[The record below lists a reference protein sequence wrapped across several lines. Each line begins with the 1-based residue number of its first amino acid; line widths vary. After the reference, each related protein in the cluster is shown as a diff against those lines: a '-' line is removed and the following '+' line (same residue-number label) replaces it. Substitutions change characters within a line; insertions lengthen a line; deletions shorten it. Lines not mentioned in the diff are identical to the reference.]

1 VPMVQNLNV
10 GKWKTINYL
19 QDHWKDAM
27 KNMLEY
33 VIIYAIKPN
42 VDKYIWIH
50 LGSFSLLGILWVKNV
65 KRKSF

>member
-1 VPMVQNLNV
+1 MPMVQNFYV

-33 VIIYAIKPN
+33 VILYAIKPN

-50 LGSFSLLGILWVKNV
+50 LGAFSLLGILWVKNV
-65 KRKSF
+65 KRKSL